1 MHKKLS
7 PGVFPPGERR
17 FLLQNKYKNYIESL
31 KEKTKLN
38 LPERRILDRSTRIEE
53 LEDVMLNLNNIKDQV
68 IIKKEIYRQNIELI
82 SMIEKWLRINKAS

>member
-1 MHKKLS
+1 M
-7 PGVFPPGERR
+7 
-17 FLLQNKYKNYIESL
+17 QNKYKNYIESL